1 MIGVIHLII
10 NLILLFSF
18 HEKECG
24 DSFFIDFCFYLS
36 EINIEINVETI
47 CFLIFISILYAFEHC
62 TKLLTMNDF
71 TAFHLILI
79 VIFGEIINDIFK
91 LIINFNYIYL
101 LIYVITYSF
110 EILGVFVFM
119 EAIEI
124 NICNLNTYLK
134 KNKILRTGNEIN
146 LLYSYQNQ
154 SENESEE
161 SEANLTEDSNNN
173 ERNVIYE

>member
-1 MIGVIHLII
+1 
-10 NLILLFSF
+10 
-18 HEKECG
+18 
-24 DSFFIDFCFYLS
+24 
-36 EINIEINVETI
+36 
-47 CFLIFISILYAFEHC
+47 
-62 TKLLTMNDF
+62 MNDF

-134 KNKILRTGNEIN
+134 KNKILRAGNEIN